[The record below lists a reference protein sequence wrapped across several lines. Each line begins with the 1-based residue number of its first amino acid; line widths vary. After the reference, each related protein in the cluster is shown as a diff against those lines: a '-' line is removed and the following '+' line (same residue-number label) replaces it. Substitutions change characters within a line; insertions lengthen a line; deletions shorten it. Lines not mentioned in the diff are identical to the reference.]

1 MAISD
6 EQLSAWIECVAKL
19 EGLMMDAE
27 KLVEDIVLVAVAFN
41 NDPETFSVV
50 MANTI
55 EAFQLI
61 LRARNIG
68 QPLGG
73 NKAGWISYHFQSH
86 RTRRHKADM
95 RIVYR
100 NTGIAIQIMGFG
112 HRWMPQPIYDRLS
125 SDRP

>member
-55 EAFQLI
+55 EAFPLI
-61 LRARNIG
+61 LRASLLGVTRPDGFPILSKVIG
-68 QPLGG
+68 P
-73 NKAGWISYHFQSH
+73 AD
-86 RTRRHKADM
+86 TRP
-95 RIVYR
+95 
-100 NTGIAIQIMGFG
+100 T
-112 HRWMPQPIYDRLS
+112 
-125 SDRP
+125 